1 MKKIL
6 SMFFVGL
13 LSVSF
18 LACAAG
24 DKKDVDKPGVVSANM
39 GKITATVE
47 AVDYDNRLVT
57 LRGPQGRVL
66 TLHVDKQA
74 KNFKQVKTGDKVQAE
89 YYESVALYVQKH
101 DGTQPSVKEGTAVA
115 VAPLGEKPGIA
126 AVDTVV
132 ITATVEAI
140 DYKTRMVTLKTPDG
154 RSVTFEVDERAPDMK
169 KVKVGDQV
177 VAEHTVVVAISVKKQ

>member
-1 MKKIL
+1 
-6 SMFFVGL
+6 VG
-13 LSVSF
+13 
-18 LACAAG
+18 
-24 DKKDVDKPGVVSANM
+24 
-39 GKITATVE
+39 
-47 AVDYDNRLVT
+47 
-57 LRGPQGRVL
+57 
-66 TLHVDKQA
+66 
-74 KNFKQVKTGDKVQAE
+74 
-89 YYESVALYVQKH
+89 
-101 DGTQPSVKEGTAVA
+101 